1 LLLLLHAR
9 LHFHDLRDP
18 VNESAY
24 FTLQIDI
31 DALFFT
37 SDRFV
42 SAFSPISLSCPSIR
56 SLYRAHDSQLSGVER
71 KGEEFKGMSRG
82 RLTSPS

>member
-42 SAFSPISLSCPSIR
+42 SALSCPSIR